1 MKKDIKLSDIPKH
14 NVHQVPE
21 GYFDRLPMR
30 IMERTAARE
39 QVTTDTWYEQLW
51 RPARYAVAPLILLL
65 LFMGIYFFNLQQE
78 QQQVQQAA
86 VTVSSLSDDEIITYL
101 DVYAQVDA
109 SDFEEYSIADQEL
122 AVDFLNVSSTT
133 AEEELEYYQLHNLDY

>member
-39 QVTTDTWYEQLW
+39 QITAAAWYAQLW
-51 RPARYAVAPLILLL
+51 RPVRYAVAPLILLL
-65 LFMGIYFFNLQQE
+65 LFVGIYFFNLQQE
-78 QQQVQQAA
+78 QQQRQQA
-86 VTVSSLSDDEIITYL
+86 VTIASLSNDEIINYL
-101 DVYAQVDA
+101 DIYAQVDA
-109 SDFEEYSIADQEL
+109 SDFEEYSVADQEL
-122 AVDFLNVSSTT
+122 AVDFFNVSSNT